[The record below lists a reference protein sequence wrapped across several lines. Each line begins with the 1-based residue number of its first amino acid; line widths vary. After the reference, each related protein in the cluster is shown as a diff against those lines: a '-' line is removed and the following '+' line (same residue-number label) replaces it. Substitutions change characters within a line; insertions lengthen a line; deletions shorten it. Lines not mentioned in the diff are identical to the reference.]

1 MVYAGS
7 PDADSWS
14 ASDTTLRSTAGASL
28 GRGPSS
34 TNFVSRRHGDTV
46 RELRNGTHIDK
57 YGTSNDTR
65 PPTGS
70 GVHSNNGTKANRVH
84 A

>member
-7 PDADSWS
+7 PDADSRS
-14 ASDTTLRSTAGASL
+14 ASDTTLRSTGGASL
-28 GRGPSS
+28 GREPSS

-46 RELRNGTHIDK
+46 RELLNGTHIDK

-65 PPTGS
+65 PLTGS
-70 GVHSNNGTKANRVH
+70 GVHSNNGTKTNRLH